1 MMRDEPT
8 LRAAVE
14 LAAWAIA
21 LASTAILVLAL
32 IAELVRHHN
41 EHSRIVV
48 LADRLVPT
56 PGHRAAVALL
66 AIVSGIVAMAGTQS
80 ASADDSL
87 RHWLESP
94 PAHASAPS
102 TSGDAEGPSTPA
114 PDSPPSNTPP
124 PTTPAVPIA
133 TPAVESIP
141 AIPNASATVPSSGVA
156 RPASARPAFSV
167 SDPRPAPV
175 VGPTPAPP
183 STVPAPGPPTTVLAP
198 IPAADPGPAEAP
210 APAAAAT
217 PSAMVQVRPGDCL
230 WSIAAQ
236 ALGANPTNA
245 DVDRSWRAIYAA
257 NRTAIGT
264 DPNLIHPGLILTLP
278 PLTVTP

>member
-14 LAAWAIA
+14 LAAWAIT
-21 LASTAILVLAL
+21 LASTAILILAL
-32 IAELVRHHN
+32 IAELARRHN

-102 TSGDAEGPSTPA
+102 TSARWKRTRSRYSNTPEGTTSN
-114 PDSPPSNTPP
+114 SPPS
-124 PTTPAVPIA
+124 PTA
-133 TPAVESIP
+133 
-141 AIPNASATVPSSGVA
+141 G
-156 RPASARPAFSV
+156 
-167 SDPRPAPV
+167 
-175 VGPTPAPP
+175 
-183 STVPAPGPPTTVLAP
+183 STSTSRRCSFWWRFW
-198 IPAADPGPAEAP
+198 AAG
-210 APAAAAT
+210 
-217 PSAMVQVRPGDCL
+217 
-230 WSIAAQ
+230 
-236 ALGANPTNA
+236 
-245 DVDRSWRAIYAA
+245 
-257 NRTAIGT
+257 
-264 DPNLIHPGLILTLP
+264 
-278 PLTVTP
+278 